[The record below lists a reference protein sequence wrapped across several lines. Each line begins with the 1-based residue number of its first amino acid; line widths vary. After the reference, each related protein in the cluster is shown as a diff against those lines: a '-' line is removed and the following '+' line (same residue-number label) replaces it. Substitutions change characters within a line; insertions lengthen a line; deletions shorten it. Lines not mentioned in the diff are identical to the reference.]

1 MMMMI
6 IFTKI
11 TLSAVKNEYLKYVLF
26 LLPCEIW
33 TWPCM
38 FIILKIQSRIQY
50 GIQSDIRSNP
60 LLLRKGEKWCLYKVV
75 GHSVI
80 IISSFCF

>member
-1 MMMMI
+1 MMMMMI

-11 TLSAVKNEYLKYVLF
+11 ALSAVKNEYLKYVLF

-38 FIILKIQSRIQY
+38 FIILRIQSMIQC
-50 GIQSDIRSNP
+50 GSNLTYAQIP
-60 LLLRKGEKWCLYKVV
+60 
-75 GHSVI
+75 
-80 IISSFCF
+80 CFWERVKSGASTK